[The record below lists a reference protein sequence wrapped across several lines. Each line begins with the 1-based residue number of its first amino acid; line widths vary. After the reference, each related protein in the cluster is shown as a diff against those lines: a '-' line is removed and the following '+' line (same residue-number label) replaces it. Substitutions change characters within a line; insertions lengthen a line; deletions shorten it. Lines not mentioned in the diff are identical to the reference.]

1 MRKQVKILIVGPI
14 SDFGGREI
22 EVYFI
27 ASTLAELYSVQL
39 LSSTKMSNN
48 SSAIIRRKNF
58 TWNSIERKL
67 YSKNI
72 LIKFLSWLTKFV
84 NKRDE
89 AAINFMGNKISHRL
103 YNFRHLYLQTIQKAI
118 LKNDLVIFCG
128 EFKSG
133 WFKEIVEYSSLNS
146 IPLIFRTTGTILSTS
161 PNLSNFFNGQNCVL
175 IHSSSNMQA
184 LNKNDDF
191 NSIIID
197 QTSVIEHKLLAIN
210 LNCVSNKLTFGFL
223 GRFGEEK
230 GILELLSVM
239 GNLENTLIIAG
250 DGPLLNKVNNH
261 CDKNQNLN
269 YIGKLSKEEVADF
282 FEKIDVLIIS
292 SYEEA
297 GPLVGIES
305 MAAGKLVISTKV
317 GATED
322 RLANTDNQFWFD
334 INDPKSLVNTIH
346 HLESLP
352 NEELIRIKNQVRERY
367 IANYSNAEIASQ
379 YIRVVKELLS

>member
-1 MRKQVKILIVGPI
+1 MKKKILLIGPI

-22 EVYFI
+22 EVHFI
-27 ASTLAELYSVQL
+27 ASILAEHYNVQL

-48 SSAIIRRKNF
+48 SSAIIRHRNF
-58 TWNSIERKL
+58 TWDSIERKI
-67 YSKNI
+67 YRKNI
-72 LIKFLSWLTKFV
+72 FIKFLSWLTKFL

-89 AAINFMGNKISHRL
+89 SAINFVGNKISHRI
-103 YNFRHLYLQTIQKAI
+103 YDFRLLYLRTIQEII

-133 WFKEIVEYSSLNS
+133 WLKEIVEYSSLNG

-161 PNLSNFFNGQNCVL
+161 PDLGNFFNGRNCVL

-184 LNKNDDF
+184 LNKNDNF

-210 LNCVSNKLTFGFL
+210 LKCVSNKLTFGFL
-223 GRFGEEK
+223 GRFGGQK

-239 GNLENTLIIAG
+239 GTLENTLIIAG
-250 DGPLLNKVNNH
+250 DGPLLNEVTSH

-269 YIGKLSKEEVADF
+269 YIGKLSKEEVAIF

-297 GPLVGIES
+297 GPLVGIEA
-305 MAAGKLVISTKV
+305 MAAGKLVISTRV

-322 RLANTDNQFWFD
+322 RLANTDNQFWFN
-334 INDPKSLVNTIH
+334 INQPKSL
-346 HLESLP
+346 
-352 NEELIRIKNQVRERY
+352 ERVIY
-367 IANYSNAEIASQ
+367 
-379 YIRVVKELLS
+379 KLELLSGDKRYKIKKQMREKYLSHYSNSVISSQYLNIVQKHL